1 MDAKKVLGDIKKML
15 FGEDAPSDDSL
26 VNEIVSDVKVDE
38 VLVESVQDVV
48 NDESANDISD
58 EKIKGLQEQIDALK
72 EQVATSD
79 SVKEDMEA
87 KLSKSN
93 EGVYKLV
100 ELMERLLSLST
111 ADPSDMPKE
120 NFRKHLADNKKEQ
133 VSKFQ
138 KAFEQLNN
146 NKKI

>member
-15 FGEDAPSDDSL
+15 FGEDAPSDDSV

-100 ELMERLLSLST
+100 ELMEQLLSLST
-111 ADPSDMPKE
+111 ADPSDTPKE

-133 VSKFQ
+133 VNKFQ
-138 KAFEQLNN
+138 KGFEQLNN